1 MSELK
6 VTPAMY
12 REFVAGLFH
21 RNKGDLSKDFAH
33 AVLGISSEAFE
44 IARAG
49 GDAVNVAEEAGD
61 IMFFTVAG
69 VMVLKEYMETE
80 GITLEHVGGPLQYEL
95 LDPAGWLT
103 PGVGDVT
110 LNVIGLLVSEDAI
123 MTALEKMQSVA
134 KAWVGYGKKP
144 DADTITATLGALLL
158 PTAAAFGTMAE
169 GAPTS
174 KEVQTAA
181 LANIKKL
188 QHRYPGGFSVEK
200 AANRDLEGER
210 SAIESALPK

>member
-1 MSELK
+1 MSDLK

-61 IMFFTVAG
+61 IMFFTVAA
-69 VMVLKEYMETE
+69 VMVLKEYVEAE
-80 GITLEHVGGPLQYEL
+80 GIVIERKGAPLHYEL

-103 PGVGDVT
+103 PVSGDLT
-110 LNVIGLLVSEDAI
+110 LTVISLMCSEDAV
-123 MTALEKMQSVA
+123 MLALEKTQSVA

-144 DADTITATLGALLL
+144 DADTVAAALGGLLL
-158 PTAAAFGTMAE
+158 PAAAAFGMMAE
-169 GAPTS
+169 DGPTS
-174 KEVQTAA
+174 EEVQTAA

-200 AANRDLEGER
+200 ATNRDLEGER

>member
-1 MSELK
+1 MRID
-6 VTPAMY
+6 P
-12 REFVAGLFH
+12 
-21 RNKGDLSKDFAH
+21 
-33 AVLGISSEAFE
+33 EAFE
-44 IARAG
+44 IARTS
-49 GDAVNVAEEAGD
+49 DAVNVAEEAGD
-61 IMFFTVAG
+61 MMFFTVAA
-69 VMVLKEYMETE
+69 VMVLKEFMEAE

-103 PGVGDVT
+103 PVVGDVT

-158 PTAAAFGTMAE
+158 PAAAAFRTLADD
-169 GAPTS
+169 APTT
-174 KEVQTAA
+174 KDVQTAA

-200 AANRDLEGER
+200 ATNRDLEGER

>member
-1 MSELK
+1 MSDLK

-12 REFVAGLFH
+12 REFVAGLFY
-21 RNKGDLSKDFAH
+21 RNEGDLSKDFAH

-44 IARAG
+44 IARAS
-49 GDAVNVAEEAGD
+49 DAVNVAEEAGD
-61 IMFFTVAG
+61 MMFFTVAA
-69 VMVLKEYMETE
+69 VMVLKEFMEAE

-103 PGVGDVT
+103 PYAGDVT
-110 LNVIGLLVSEDAI
+110 LNVVGLLVSEEAI

-158 PTAAAFGTMAE
+158 PTAAAFGVMAE
-169 GAPTS
+169 GAPTA
-174 KEVQTAA
+174 KDVQTAS

-188 QHRYPGGFSVEK
+188 QHRYLGGFSVEK
-200 AANRDLEGER
+200 ATNRDLEGER

>member
-1 MSELK
+1 MSDLK

-12 REFVAGLFH
+12 REFVAGLFY
-21 RNKGDLSKDFAH
+21 RNEGDLSKDFAH

-44 IARAG
+44 IARAS
-49 GDAVNVAEEAGD
+49 DAVNVAEEAGD
-61 IMFFTVAG
+61 MMFFTVAA
-69 VMVLKEYMETE
+69 VMVLKEFMEAE

-158 PTAAAFGTMAE
+158 PAAAAFGVMAE
-169 GAPTS
+169 GAPTA
-174 KEVQTAA
+174 KDVQTAS

-188 QHRYPGGFSVEK
+188 QHRYLGGFSVEK
-200 AANRDLEGER
+200 ATNRDLEGER

>member
-12 REFVAGLFH
+12 REFVAGLFY
-21 RNKGDLSKDFAH
+21 RNEGDLSKDFAH

-44 IARAG
+44 IARAS
-49 GDAVNVAEEAGD
+49 DAVNVAEEAGD
-61 IMFFTVAG
+61 MMFFTVAA
-69 VMVLKEYMETE
+69 VMVLKEFMEAE

-103 PGVGDVT
+103 PVVGDVT
-110 LNVIGLLVSEDAI
+110 LNVIGLLVSEEAVMD
-123 MTALEKMQSVA
+123 ALERMQNVA

-158 PTAAAFGTMAE
+158 PAAAAFGVMAE
-169 GAPTS
+169 GEPTS
-174 KEVQTAA
+174 EEVQAAA

-200 AANRDLEGER
+200 ATNRDLEGER

>member
-1 MSELK
+1 MPDLK

-61 IMFFTVAG
+61 IMFFTVAA
-69 VMVLKEYMETE
+69 VMVLKEFVEAE
-80 GITLEHVGGPLQYEL
+80 GITLEHKDGPLQYEL

-103 PGVGDVT
+103 PGVGDIT

-144 DADTITATLGALLL
+144 DAATVAATLGALLL
-158 PTAAAFGTMAE
+158 PAAAAFGMMAE
-169 GAPTS
+169 DGPTS
-174 KEVQTAA
+174 EEVQTAA
-181 LANIKKL
+181 RANIKKL

-200 AANRDLEGER
+200 ATNRDLEGER

>member
-1 MSELK
+1 MTELK

-12 REFVAGLFH
+12 REFVAGLFY
-21 RNKGDLSKDFAH
+21 RNEGDLSKDFAH

-44 IARAG
+44 IARAS
-49 GDAVNVAEEAGD
+49 DAVNVAEEVGD
-61 IMFFTVAG
+61 MMFFTVAA
-69 VMVLKEYMETE
+69 VMVLKEFMEAE

-144 DADTITATLGALLL
+144 DADTITAALGALLL
-158 PTAAAFGTMAE
+158 PAAAAFGVMAE
-169 GAPTS
+169 GAPTA
-174 KEVQTAA
+174 KDVQTAA

-200 AANRDLEGER
+200 ATNRDLEGER

>member
-1 MSELK
+1 MSDLK

-12 REFVAGLFH
+12 REFVAGLFY
-21 RNKGDLSKDFAH
+21 RNEGDLSKDFAH
-33 AVLGISSEAFE
+33 AVLGISSEVFE
-44 IARAG
+44 IARAS
-49 GDAVNVAEEAGD
+49 DAVNVAEEAGD
-61 IMFFTVAG
+61 MMFFTVAA
-69 VMVLKEYMETE
+69 VMVLKEFMEAE

-103 PGVGDVT
+103 PVVGDVT
-110 LNVIGLLVSEDAI
+110 LNVIGLLVSEGAI
-123 MTALEKMQSVA
+123 MDALGRMQNVA

-158 PTAAAFGTMAE
+158 PAAAAFRTLADD
-169 GAPTS
+169 APTT
-174 KEVQTAA
+174 KDVQTAA

-200 AANRDLEGER
+200 ATNRDLEGER

>member
-1 MSELK
+1 MPELK

-61 IMFFTVAG
+61 IMFFTVAA
-69 VMVLKEYMETE
+69 VMVLKEFVEAE
-80 GITLEHVGGPLQYEL
+80 GITLEHKDGPLQYEL

-103 PGVGDVT
+103 PGVGDIT

-144 DADTITATLGALLL
+144 DAATVAATLGALLL
-158 PTAAAFGTMAE
+158 PAAAAFGAMAE
-169 GAPTS
+169 GEPTP
-174 KEVQTAA
+174 KDVQTAA

-200 AANRDLEGER
+200 ATNRDLEGER

>member
-12 REFVAGLFH
+12 REFVAGLFY
-21 RNKGDLSKDFAH
+21 RNEGDLSKDFAH

-44 IARAG
+44 IARAS
-49 GDAVNVAEEAGD
+49 DAVNVAEEAGD
-61 IMFFTVAG
+61 MMFFTVAA
-69 VMVLKEYMETE
+69 VMVLKEFMEAE

-103 PGVGDVT
+103 PVVGDVT
-110 LNVIGLLVSEDAI
+110 LNVIGLLASEDAI

-158 PTAAAFGTMAE
+158 PAAAAFGVMAE
-169 GAPTS
+169 GEPTP
-174 KEVQTAA
+174 KDVQTAA

-200 AANRDLEGER
+200 ATNRDLEGER

>member
-1 MSELK
+1 MSDLK

-21 RNKGDLSKDFAH
+21 RNEGDLSKDFAH

-44 IARAG
+44 MARAG
-49 GDAVNVAEEAGD
+49 GDAVNLAEEVGD
-61 IMFFTVAG
+61 LMFFTVAA
-69 VMVLKEYMETE
+69 VMVLKEYMEAE
-80 GITLEHVGGPLQYEL
+80 GMIIEREGAPVHYEL

-103 PGVGDVT
+103 PFVGDVT
-110 LNVIGLLVSEDAI
+110 LNVIGLLVSEEAI
-123 MTALEKMQSVA
+123 MDALERVQSVA

-144 DADTITATLGALLL
+144 DADTVAATLGGLLL
-158 PTAAAFGTMAE
+158 PAAAAFGTMAE
-169 GAPTS
+169 GAPTA
-174 KEVQTAA
+174 KDVQTAS

-200 AANRDLEGER
+200 ATNRDLEGER

>member
-1 MSELK
+1 MTELK

-44 IARAG
+44 IARAS
-49 GDAVNVAEEAGD
+49 DAVNVAEEAGD
-61 IMFFTVAG
+61 IMFFTVAA
-69 VMVLKEYMETE
+69 VMVLKEYMEAE
-80 GITLEHVGGPLQYEL
+80 GIVIERKGTPLHYEL

-103 PGVGDVT
+103 PGSGDLMLSVT
-110 LNVIGLLVSEDAI
+110 SLLASEDAI
-123 MTALEKMQSVA
+123 LTALEKMQSVA
-134 KAWVGYGKKP
+134 KAWVGYGKEP
-144 DADTITATLGALLL
+144 DSDTVTATLGGLLI
-158 PTAAAFGTMAE
+158 PAAAAFGAMTE
-169 GAPTS
+169 GEPTS
-174 KEVQTAA
+174 KQVQTAA
-181 LANIKKL
+181 LANIRKL

-200 AANRDLEGER
+200 ATNRDLEGER

>member
-1 MSELK
+1 MSDLK

-44 IARAG
+44 IARAS
-49 GDAVNVAEEAGD
+49 DAVNVAEEAGD
-61 IMFFTVAG
+61 IMFFTVAA
-69 VMVLKEYMETE
+69 VMVLKEFVEAE
-80 GITLEHVGGPLQYEL
+80 DITLEHGGGPLQHEL

-144 DADTITATLGALLL
+144 DAATVAATLGALLL
-158 PTAAAFGTMAE
+158 PAAAAFGVMAE
-169 GAPTS
+169 GEPTP
-174 KEVQTAA
+174 KDVQTAA

-200 AANRDLEGER
+200 ATNRDLEGER

>member
-12 REFVAGLFH
+12 REFVAGLFY
-21 RNKGDLSKDFAH
+21 RNEGDLSKDFAH

-44 IARAG
+44 IARAS
-49 GDAVNVAEEAGD
+49 DAVNVAEEVGD
-61 IMFFTVAG
+61 IMFFTVAA
-69 VMVLKEYMETE
+69 VMVLKEFMEAE

-103 PGVGDVT
+103 PVVGDVT
-110 LNVIGLLVSEDAI
+110 LNVIGLLVSEEAI
-123 MTALEKMQSVA
+123 MDALERMQNVA

-158 PTAAAFGTMAE
+158 PTAAAFGVMAE
-169 GAPTS
+169 GAPTT
-174 KEVQTAA
+174 KDVQTAA

-200 AANRDLEGER
+200 ATNRDLEGER

>member
-1 MSELK
+1 MSDLK

-12 REFVAGLFH
+12 REFVAGLFY
-21 RNKGDLSKDFAH
+21 RNEGDLSKDFAH

-44 IARAG
+44 IARAS
-49 GDAVNVAEEAGD
+49 DAVNVAEEAGD
-61 IMFFTVAG
+61 MMFFTVAA
-69 VMVLKEYMETE
+69 VMVLKEFMEAE

-103 PGVGDVT
+103 PVVGDVT
-110 LNVIGLLVSEDAI
+110 LNVIGLLVSEEAVMD
-123 MTALEKMQSVA
+123 ALERMQNVA

-144 DADTITATLGALLL
+144 DADTITAALGALLL
-158 PTAAAFGTMAE
+158 PAAAAFGMMADD
-169 GAPTS
+169 APTA
-174 KEVQTAA
+174 KDVQTAS

-200 AANRDLEGER
+200 ATNRDLEGER

>member
-12 REFVAGLFH
+12 REFVAGLFY
-21 RNKGDLSKDFAH
+21 RNEGDLSKDFAH

-44 IARAG
+44 IARAS
-49 GDAVNVAEEAGD
+49 DAVNVAEEAGD
-61 IMFFTVAG
+61 MMFFTVAA
-69 VMVLKEYMETE
+69 VMVLKEFMEAE
-80 GITLEHVGGPLQYEL
+80 DITLEHGGGPLQYEL

-103 PGVGDVT
+103 PVVGDVT
-110 LNVIGLLVSEDAI
+110 LNVIGLLVSEGAI
-123 MTALEKMQSVA
+123 MDALERMQNVA

-158 PTAAAFGTMAE
+158 PAAAAFRTLADD
-169 GAPTS
+169 APTT
-174 KEVQTAA
+174 KDVQTAA

-200 AANRDLEGER
+200 ATNRDLEGER

>member
-1 MSELK
+1 MSDLK
-6 VTPAMY
+6 VTPTIY

-44 IARAG
+44 IARAS
-49 GDAVNVAEEAGD
+49 DAVNVAEEAGD
-61 IMFFTVAG
+61 MMFFTVAA
-69 VMVLKEYMETE
+69 VMVLKEFMEAE
-80 GITLEHVGGPLQYEL
+80 GIILEHVGGPLQYEL

-110 LNVIGLLVSEDAI
+110 LNVIGLLASEDAI
-123 MTALEKMQSVA
+123 TTALEKMQSVA

-158 PTAAAFGTMAE
+158 PTAAAFSVMAE
-169 GAPTS
+169 GAPTA
-174 KEVQTAA
+174 KDVQTAS

-188 QHRYPGGFSVEK
+188 QHRYLGGFSVEK
-200 AANRDLEGER
+200 ATNRDLEGER

>member
-1 MSELK
+1 MPDLK

-44 IARAG
+44 MARAG
-49 GDAVNVAEEAGD
+49 GDAVNLAEEVGD
-61 IMFFTVAG
+61 LMFFTVAA
-69 VMVLKEYMETE
+69 VMVLKEYTE
-80 GITLEHVGGPLQYEL
+80 AEGMIIEREGAPLHYEL

-103 PGVGDVT
+103 PFVGDVT
-110 LNVIGLLVSEDAI
+110 LNVIGLLVSEGAVMD
-123 MTALEKMQSVA
+123 ALERAQSVA

-144 DADTITATLGALLL
+144 DAGTVAATLGCLLL
-158 PTAAAFGTMAE
+158 PAAAAFGVMAE
-169 GAPTS
+169 GEPTP
-174 KEVQTAA
+174 KDVQTAA

-200 AANRDLEGER
+200 ATNRDLEGER

>member
-1 MSELK
+1 MTELK

-44 IARAG
+44 IARAS
-49 GDAVNVAEEAGD
+49 DAVNVAEEAGD
-61 IMFFTVAG
+61 IMFFTVAA
-69 VMVLKEYMETE
+69 VMVLKEFMEAE
-80 GITLEHVGGPLQYEL
+80 DITLEHGGGPLQYEL

-103 PGVGDVT
+103 PGVGDATLYVT
-110 LNVIGLLVSEDAI
+110 GLLVSEEAI
-123 MTALEKMQSVA
+123 MDALERMQNVA

-144 DADTITATLGALLL
+144 DADTITAALGALLL
-158 PTAAAFGTMAE
+158 PAAAAFGMMAE
-169 GAPTS
+169 GAPAA
-174 KEVQTAA
+174 KDVQTAA

-200 AANRDLEGER
+200 ATNRDLEGER

>member
-1 MSELK
+1 MSDLK

-61 IMFFTVAG
+61 IMFFTVAA
-69 VMVLKEYMETE
+69 VMVLKEFVEAE
-80 GITLEHVGGPLQYEL
+80 GITLEHKDGPLQYEL

-103 PGVGDVT
+103 PGVGDIT

-144 DADTITATLGALLL
+144 DAATVAATLGALLL
-158 PTAAAFGTMAE
+158 PAAAAFGAMAE
-169 GAPTS
+169 GKPTP
-174 KEVQTAA
+174 KDVQTAA

-200 AANRDLEGER
+200 ATNRDLEGER

>member
-12 REFVAGLFH
+12 REFVAGLFY
-21 RNKGDLSKDFAH
+21 RNEGDLSKDFAH

-44 IARAG
+44 IARAS
-49 GDAVNVAEEAGD
+49 DAVNVAEEAGD
-61 IMFFTVAG
+61 MMFFTVAA
-69 VMVLKEYMETE
+69 VMVLKEFMEAE

-103 PGVGDVT
+103 PVVGDVT

-158 PTAAAFGTMAE
+158 PAAAAFGMMADD
-169 GAPTS
+169 APTA
-174 KEVQTAA
+174 KDVQTAA

-200 AANRDLEGER
+200 ATNRDLEGER

>member
-1 MSELK
+1 MSDLK

-12 REFVAGLFH
+12 REFVAGLFY
-21 RNKGDLSKDFAH
+21 RNEGDLSKDFAH

-44 IARAG
+44 IARAS
-49 GDAVNVAEEAGD
+49 DAVNVAEEAGD
-61 IMFFTVAG
+61 MMFFTVAA
-69 VMVLKEYMETE
+69 VMVLKEFMEAE

-103 PGVGDVT
+103 PVVGDVT
-110 LNVIGLLVSEDAI
+110 LNVIGLLVSEEAI
-123 MTALEKMQSVA
+123 MDALERMQNVA

-158 PTAAAFGTMAE
+158 PTAAAFGVMAE
-169 GAPTS
+169 GAPTT
-174 KEVQTAA
+174 KDVQTAA

-200 AANRDLEGER
+200 ATNRDLEGER

>member
-1 MSELK
+1 MSDLK

-12 REFVAGLFH
+12 REFVAGLFY
-21 RNKGDLSKDFAH
+21 RNEGDLSKDFAH

-44 IARAG
+44 IARAS
-49 GDAVNVAEEAGD
+49 DAVNVAEEAGD
-61 IMFFTVAG
+61 MMFFTVAA
-69 VMVLKEYMETE
+69 VMVLKEFMEAE

-103 PGVGDVT
+103 PVVGDVT
-110 LNVIGLLVSEDAI
+110 LNVIGLLVSEEAI
-123 MTALEKMQSVA
+123 MDALERMQNVA

-144 DADTITATLGALLL
+144 DADTITAALGALLL
-158 PTAAAFGTMAE
+158 PAAAAFGVMAE
-169 GAPTS
+169 GAPTA
-174 KEVQTAA
+174 KDVQTAS

-188 QHRYPGGFSVEK
+188 QHRYLGGFSVEK
-200 AANRDLEGER
+200 ATNRDLEGER

>member
-1 MSELK
+1 MSDLK

-61 IMFFTVAG
+61 IMFFTVAA
-69 VMVLKEYMETE
+69 VMVLKEFVEAE
-80 GITLEHVGGPLQYEL
+80 GITLEHKDGPLQYEL

-103 PGVGDVT
+103 PGVGDIT
-110 LNVIGLLVSEDAI
+110 LNVIGLLVSEDTI

-144 DADTITATLGALLL
+144 DAATVAATLGALLL
-158 PTAAAFGTMAE
+158 PAAAAFGAMAE
-169 GAPTS
+169 GEPTP
-174 KEVQTAA
+174 KDVQTAA
-181 LANIKKL
+181 LANVKKL

-200 AANRDLEGER
+200 ATNRDLEGER

>member
-12 REFVAGLFH
+12 REFVAGLFY
-21 RNKGDLSKDFAH
+21 RNEGDLSKDFAH

-44 IARAG
+44 MARADD
-49 GDAVNVAEEAGD
+49 DAVNLAEEVGD
-61 IMFFTVAG
+61 IMFFTVAA
-69 VMVLKEYMETE
+69 VMVLKEFMEAE

-103 PGVGDVT
+103 PVVGDVT
-110 LNVIGLLVSEDAI
+110 LNVIGLLVSEEAI
-123 MTALEKMQSVA
+123 MDALERMQNVA

-158 PTAAAFGTMAE
+158 PAATAFRTLADD
-169 GAPTS
+169 APTT
-174 KEVQTAA
+174 KDVQTAA

-200 AANRDLEGER
+200 ATNRDLEGER

>member
-44 IARAG
+44 IARAS
-49 GDAVNVAEEAGD
+49 DAVNVAEEAGD
-61 IMFFTVAG
+61 IMFFTVAA
-69 VMVLKEYMETE
+69 VMVLKEFVEAE

-103 PGVGDVT
+103 PVVGDVT
-110 LNVIGLLVSEDAI
+110 LNVIGLLVSEEAI
-123 MTALEKMQSVA
+123 MGALERMQNVA

-144 DADTITATLGALLL
+144 DADTITAALGALLL
-158 PTAAAFGTMAE
+158 PAAAAFGMMAE
-169 GAPTS
+169 GAPTA
-174 KEVQTAA
+174 KDVQTAS

-200 AANRDLEGER
+200 ATNRDLEGER

>member
-1 MSELK
+1 MSDLK

-12 REFVAGLFH
+12 REFVAGLFY
-21 RNKGDLSKDFAH
+21 RNEGDLSKDFAH

-44 IARAG
+44 IARAS
-49 GDAVNVAEEAGD
+49 DAVNVAEEAGD
-61 IMFFTVAG
+61 MMFFTVAA
-69 VMVLKEYMETE
+69 VMVLKEFMEAE

-110 LNVIGLLVSEDAI
+110 LNVIGLLVSEEAI

-158 PTAAAFGTMAE
+158 PAAAVFGVMAE
-169 GAPTS
+169 GAPTA
-174 KEVQTAA
+174 KDVQTAA

-200 AANRDLEGER
+200 ATNRDLEGER

>member
-1 MSELK
+1 MAELK

-12 REFVAGLFH
+12 REFVAGLFY
-21 RNKGDLSKDFAH
+21 RNEGDLSKDFAH

-44 IARAG
+44 IARAS
-49 GDAVNVAEEAGD
+49 DAVNVAEEAGD
-61 IMFFTVAG
+61 MMFFTVAA
-69 VMVLKEYMETE
+69 VMVLKEFMEAE

-110 LNVIGLLVSEDAI
+110 LNVIGLLASEDAI

-158 PTAAAFGTMAE
+158 PTAAAFGVMAE
-169 GAPTS
+169 GAPTA
-174 KEVQTAA
+174 KDVQTAA

-188 QHRYPGGFSVEK
+188 QHRYLGGFSVEK
-200 AANRDLEGER
+200 ATNRDLEGER

>member
-1 MSELK
+1 MTELK

-44 IARAG
+44 IARAA
-49 GDAVNVAEEAGD
+49 DAVNVAEEAGD
-61 IMFFTVAG
+61 IMFFSVAA
-69 VMVLKEYMETE
+69 VMVLKEHMEAE
-80 GITLEHVGGPLQYEL
+80 GIVIEREYGPMQYEL

-103 PGVGDVT
+103 PGVGDIT
-110 LNVIGLLVSEDAI
+110 LSVIGLAVSEDTI
-123 MTALEKMQSVA
+123 QEALERLPNVA

-144 DADTITATLGALLL
+144 DAGTIITTLGGLLI
-158 PTAAAFGTMAE
+158 PAAAAFVKLAGGT
-169 GAPTS
+169 PTS
-174 KEVQTAA
+174 KDVQTAA

-200 AANRDLEGER
+200 ASNRDLGGER

>member
-1 MSELK
+1 MSDLK

-12 REFVAGLFH
+12 REFVAGLFY
-21 RNKGDLSKDFAH
+21 RNEGDLSKDFAH

-44 IARAG
+44 IARAS
-49 GDAVNVAEEAGD
+49 DAVNVAEEAGD
-61 IMFFTVAG
+61 MMFFTVAA
-69 VMVLKEYMETE
+69 VMVLKEFMEAE

-103 PGVGDVT
+103 PVVGDVT
-110 LNVIGLLVSEDAI
+110 LNVIGLLVSEEAI
-123 MTALEKMQSVA
+123 MDALERMQNVA

-144 DADTITATLGALLL
+144 DADTITAALGALLL
-158 PTAAAFGTMAE
+158 PAAAAFGMMADD
-169 GAPTS
+169 APTT
-174 KEVQTAA
+174 KDVQTAA

-200 AANRDLEGER
+200 ATNRDLEGER

>member
-1 MSELK
+1 MTELK

-44 IARAG
+44 IARAS
-49 GDAVNVAEEAGD
+49 DAVNVAEEAGD
-61 IMFFTVAG
+61 IMFFTVAA
-69 VMVLKEYMETE
+69 VMVLKEFVEAE
-80 GITLEHVGGPLQYEL
+80 GITLEHKDGPLQYEL

-110 LNVIGLLVSEDAI
+110 LNVIGLLVSDDAI

-144 DADTITATLGALLL
+144 DAATVAATLGALLL
-158 PTAAAFGTMAE
+158 PAAAAFGVMAE
-169 GAPTS
+169 GEPTP
-174 KEVQTAA
+174 KDVQTAA

-200 AANRDLEGER
+200 ATNRDLEGER

>member
-1 MSELK
+1 MSDLK

-44 IARAG
+44 IARAS
-49 GDAVNVAEEAGD
+49 DAVNVAEEAGD
-61 IMFFTVAG
+61 MMFFTVAA
-69 VMVLKEYMETE
+69 VMVLKEFMEAE

-103 PGVGDVT
+103 PGVGDIT

-123 MTALEKMQSVA
+123 MTALEKTQSVA

-144 DADTITATLGALLL
+144 DADTVAATLGGLLI
-158 PTAAAFGTMAE
+158 PAAAAFGMMAE
-169 GAPTS
+169 DDPTS
-174 KEVQTAA
+174 GEVQTAA

-188 QHRYPGGFSVEK
+188 QRRYPGGFSVEK
-200 AANRDLEGER
+200 ATNRDLGGER

>member
-1 MSELK
+1 MTELK

-33 AVLGISSEAFE
+33 AVLGISSEVLE
-44 IARAG
+44 IARAS
-49 GDAVNVAEEAGD
+49 DAVNAAEEAGD
-61 IMFFTVAG
+61 MMFFTVAA

-103 PGVGDVT
+103 PVVGDVT
-110 LNVIGLLVSEDAI
+110 LNAIGLLVSEEAI
-123 MTALEKMQSVA
+123 MDALERMQNVA

-158 PTAAAFGTMAE
+158 PAAAAFRTLADD
-169 GAPTS
+169 APTT
-174 KEVQTAA
+174 KDVQTAA

-200 AANRDLEGER
+200 ATNRDLEGER

>member
-1 MSELK
+1 MTELK

-33 AVLGISSEAFE
+33 AVLGISSETFE
-44 IARAG
+44 MARSAG
-49 GDAVNVAEEAGD
+49 DPVNLAEEVGD
-61 IMFFTVAG
+61 LMFFTVAAL
-69 VMVLKEYMETE
+69 MVLKEFMEAE
-80 GITLEHVGGPLQYEL
+80 GIVIESGGGPLRYEL

-103 PGVGDVT
+103 PVVGDVT
-110 LNVIGLLVSEDAI
+110 LAVINIAVSEDTI
-123 MTALEKMQSVA
+123 QEALEHLQNVA

-144 DADTITATLGALLL
+144 DASAVEAALGNLLQ
-158 PTAAAFGTMAE
+158 PAAAAFGKLAGGT
-169 GAPTS
+169 PTS
-174 KEVQTAA
+174 KDVQTAA

-200 AANRDLEGER
+200 ATNRDLEGER